1 MYIETTLQKI
11 YREFKGIQMKN
22 HKISKADIE
31 EILEGIPNSLE
42 KFGGFLIGIGQLE
55 KKIGPVGELMEKFSP
70 AEIEKALTAL
80 QRKDPE
86 LSAKLAGLMTKFFF
100 IAPKLEA
107 PSKLTPDEKIRVGTD
122 ILGICQ
128 MMREIFGAMKK

>member
-11 YREFKGIQMKN
+11 YRKFKGIQMKN
-22 HKISKADIE
+22 RKISKADIE
-31 EILEGIPNSLE
+31 EILEGIPSSLE
-42 KFGGFLIGIGQLE
+42 KFGGFLIGIGKLE
-55 KKIGPVGELMEKFSP
+55 KKIGPVEELMEKFNP

-80 QRKDPE
+80 QKKGPK
-86 LSAKLAGLMTKFFF
+86 LAAKLASLMTRFFF
-100 IAPKLEA
+100 LAPKLET

-122 ILGICQ
+122 IVEICQ